1 MKNCM
6 IEEIWG
12 ILYGEL
18 SSLRR
23 EFFCA
28 FLEMVLA
35 LMKNAALGYG
45 QKADS
50 WDLPVKFPNTG
61 ERLASTWFFTAIV
74 VFPWI
79 YPKDFGCLKNIC
91 YNKRMVR
98 FTIMTE

>member
-35 LMKNAALGYG
+35 LMKNAELGYG
-45 QKADS
+45 QNAD
-50 WDLPVKFPNTG
+50 F
-61 ERLASTWFFTAIV
+61 
-74 VFPWI
+74 
-79 YPKDFGCLKNIC
+79 
-91 YNKRMVR
+91 
-98 FTIMTE
+98 